1 MKILIA
7 AGIFIP
13 EIGGPATY
21 IANLSQELVKSGHQV
36 TVVTYS
42 DKDSYETDKDLPC
55 AVYRIARKN
64 KLSNYYRYYKK
75 IKEENKNEIFD
86 ILYAFDHFSAGIP
99 ASWLAKKSN
108 KPLIIRVGGDF
119 IWERYLTRANDPVT
133 LRQFYEKKLHLKE
146 EKFRFKLIKKVFKQ
160 ASKIVF
166 TTKFQQDIF
175 VPHYQLPA
183 DKLTLIS
190 NPVNTKIQKAAR
202 ENISKEIIF
211 YGRFINKNNLHNLLT
226 AFEAMQDKSFSL
238 VLIGDGVLKDDIIKR
253 QVARV
258 SVENKMNREELHQRL
273 QAAYLTVFP
282 SLTDISPNSLLESL
296 ALGVPFV
303 STTEIGFDW
312 LKDKV
317 RMFDPNQPEE
327 LTKHLDQLAQPE
339 NYQAYQQRLTAI
351 DYSYNYQELA
361 QDTIRVLNETKA

>member
-21 IANLSQELVKSGHQV
+21 IANLSQELVNLGHQV
-36 TVVTYS
+36 TVITYS
-42 DKDSYETDKDLPC
+42 DRDFYETDKDLSY
-55 AVYRIARKN
+55 VVHRIARKN

-75 IKEENKNEIFD
+75 LKEENKNEVFD
-86 ILYAFDHFSAGIP
+86 VLYSFDHFSAGLP
-99 ASWLAKKSN
+99 ASWLAKKVN
-108 KPLIIRVGGDF
+108 KPLVIRVGGDF
-119 IWERYLTRANDPVT
+119 IWERYLTRINNPVT

-160 ASKIVF
+160 VTKIVF
-166 TTKFQQDIF
+166 TTQFQQDIF
-175 VPHYQLPA
+175 VPYYQLPA

-190 NPVNTKIQKAAR
+190 NPVNTKIQKAVR
-202 ENISKEIIF
+202 ENINKEIIF

-226 AFEAMQDKSFSL
+226 AFEAMEDKSFSL
-238 VLIGDGVLKDDIIKR
+238 VLIGDGVLKEEILKCKIE
-253 QVARV
+253 RV
-258 SVENKMNREELHQRL
+258 SIENKMSREELHQRL
-273 QAAYLTVFP
+273 QSAYLTVFP

-296 ALGVPFV
+296 ALGVPFI
-303 STTEIGFDW
+303 STSEIGFDW

-327 LTKHLDQLAQPE
+327 LTKHLDQLADLE
-339 NYQAYQQRLTAI
+339 NYQAYQQQLAAI
-351 DYSYNYQELA
+351 NYSYDYQELA
-361 QDTIRVLNETKA
+361 QDTIKVLNQTIS